1 MRVHDG
7 EHDFKNSLF
16 KVIGYVKYKFT
27 FFLVHKFFAGR
38 WSVGQWSVK
47 VVGGQWSVVGWSVGR
62 WSVVSGRLVDGFKE
76 ARITRQSIRKSNV
89 ST

>member
-38 WSVGQWSVK
+38 WSVK

-62 WSVVSGRLVDGFKE
+62 WSVVSGRLVDCFKE
-76 ARITRQSIRKSNV
+76 ARTTRRSLRKSNV